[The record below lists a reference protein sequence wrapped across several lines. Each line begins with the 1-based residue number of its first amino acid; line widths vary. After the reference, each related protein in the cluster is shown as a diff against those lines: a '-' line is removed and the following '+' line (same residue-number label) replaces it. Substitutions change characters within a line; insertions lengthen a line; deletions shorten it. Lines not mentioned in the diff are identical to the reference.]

1 MARGPVLGLAGLAAV
16 AALAAGARGQRRV
29 ARVGLETANVTCSPI
44 PLPSFTAYW
53 PVALPIRSLPIRSL
67 TFDTTIALVAA
78 SATDSE
84 SRRVEGKLA
93 RTALLGNGLY
103 ATGHH
108 EDALSMREAELAMC
122 RRRGGPE
129 ESILIAQS
137 NLAISY
143 AKLGRIESAL
153 RLRQDVYSGFSK
165 LKGEKHSRSLQAAN
179 NYAAS
184 LLALKRFEEV
194 ESLMRETIPVARRVF
209 GESHEIMLWMRW
221 TYARALYNADG
232 ATLDDIREAVT
243 ALEDLEQTA
252 RRVLGRAH
260 PLTESMEGGLRD
272 ARVVLRTRE
281 G

>member
-1 MARGPVLGLAGLAAV
+1 
-16 AALAAGARGQRRV
+16 
-29 ARVGLETANVTCSPI
+29 
-44 PLPSFTAYW
+44 
-53 PVALPIRSLPIRSL
+53 
-67 TFDTTIALVAA
+67 
-78 SATDSE
+78 
-84 SRRVEGKLA
+84 
-93 RTALLGNGLY
+93 
-103 ATGHH
+103 
-108 EDALSMREAELAMC
+108 MREAELAMC

-153 RLRQDVYSGFSK
+153 RLRQDVYSRFSK

-221 TYARALYNADG
+221 TYARALYENPSC
-232 ATLDDIREAVT
+232 TLDEAREAVT
-243 ALEDLEQTA
+243 TLEDTVRIA
-252 RRVLGRAH
+252 RRVFGGAH
-260 PLTESMEGGLRD
+260 PMVRSIESQLRKAQAVITACD
-272 ARVVLRTRE
+272 TS
-281 G
+281 

>member
-1 MARGPVLGLAGLAAV
+1 
-16 AALAAGARGQRRV
+16 
-29 ARVGLETANVTCSPI
+29 
-44 PLPSFTAYW
+44 
-53 PVALPIRSLPIRSL
+53 
-67 TFDTTIALVAA
+67 
-78 SATDSE
+78 
-84 SRRVEGKLA
+84 
-93 RTALLGNGLY
+93 
-103 ATGHH
+103 
-108 EDALSMREAELAMC
+108 MREAELAMC

-221 TYARALYNADG
+221 TYARALYRDDG
-232 ATLDDIREAVT
+232 ATLSDLREAVT
-243 ALEDLEQTA
+243 TLEDTKRIT
-252 RRVLGRAH
+252 RRVFGSAH
-260 PLTESMEGGLRD
+260 PLTTRIKKALRAALRRLHARETPPAPSESG
-272 ARVVLRTRE
+272 
-281 G
+281 